1 MSQTPTEILQAEIDR
16 LRAQLRRMQPEVVA
30 PGPIDLAQSQQ
41 QYQQLLD
48 VIDEG
53 FCIIQMKF
61 DEQGRPCDYLFIE
74 TNRAFEGQTGL
85 VGAQGRWMRDLVP
98 EHDQH
103 WFDIYGQVAR
113 SGESIRFE
121 NRADALDRWFA
132 VHAIAL
138 NDGTDRVAVLFN
150 DKSAQYL
157 AEQALRESE
166 AWWRGIFEKL
176 NDGFILAE
184 LVRDAAGTATDWRFL
199 DVNPAWGRNLG
210 IDHQVARGKT
220 LREVFPDIEGFWI
233 RAAAEAVASQ
243 RSAAFNHQV
252 GELRR
257 WFEGRVHPLGGDRFT
272 IIFQDVTE
280 AHAAAGRRQVLLEFT
295 DQLRDMQ
302 DPAEMAKTAT
312 AAVVEALKADAAC
325 YVSIAAGERPVVIG
339 DYHAADRARPD
350 YEELL
355 GTFLPSRV
363 LLNAD
368 TRGDSRTALRSGSR
382 TLSMINIPL
391 MEAGVPIAA
400 LCVLHNEA
408 HPWEE
413 AESRLVRDIAERTNS
428 AIARRKA
435 ENDLRQLNA
444 SLEQA
449 VVARTEDLLRSEEQ
463 LRQSQKMEAVGQLT
477 GGIAHDFNNLLTG
490 ISGSLEMMQNRIV
503 QGRFNELDKYL
514 GAAHGAARR
523 AASLT
528 HRLLAFSR
536 RQTLD
541 PRATD
546 INRLVAEM
554 ADLIARTMG
563 PAVETRML
571 TGNAIWTTH
580 VDPNQLENAL
590 LNLCINAR
598 DAMPDGGRLTVE
610 TSNHTLDARAAAAFD
625 LAPGKYVSLCVS
637 DNGSGMSA
645 DVAARAFEPF
655 FTTKPIGMGTGLG
668 LSMIYGF
675 IRQSG
680 GQAKIYSEPGKGST
694 LCLYLPRHLGEEQ
707 LDEPLQL
714 TQMPRAVDGE
724 TVLVVDDEPTVRLL
738 VTEILEE
745 LGYHAIEAS
754 DGVSG
759 LRILESDVRIDLLVS
774 DVGLPGNMNGRQ
786 MVDLARHARPGL
798 KVLFITGY
806 AEQAVIGDGS
816 LDADMHIMTKPFSVE
831 GLAVRIKGL
840 IEQN

>member
-1 MSQTPTEILQAEIDR
+1 
-16 LRAQLRRMQPEVVA
+16 
-30 PGPIDLAQSQQ
+30 
-41 QYQQLLD
+41 
-48 VIDEG
+48 
-53 FCIIQMKF
+53 
-61 DEQGRPCDYLFIE
+61 
-74 TNRAFEGQTGL
+74 
-85 VGAQGRWMRDLVP
+85 
-98 EHDQH
+98 
-103 WFDIYGQVAR
+103 
-113 SGESIRFE
+113 
-121 NRADALDRWFA
+121 
-132 VHAIAL
+132 
-138 NDGTDRVAVLFN
+138 
-150 DKSAQYL
+150 
-157 AEQALRESE
+157 
-166 AWWRGIFEKL
+166 
-176 NDGFILAE
+176 
-184 LVRDAAGTATDWRFL
+184 
-199 DVNPAWGRNLG
+199 
-210 IDHQVARGKT
+210 
-220 LREVFPDIEGFWI
+220 
-233 RAAAEAVASQ
+233 
-243 RSAAFNHQV
+243 
-252 GELRR
+252 
-257 WFEGRVHPLGGDRFT
+257 
-272 IIFQDVTE
+272 
-280 AHAAAGRRQVLLEFT
+280 
-295 DQLRDMQ
+295 
-302 DPAEMAKTAT
+302 
-312 AAVVEALKADAAC
+312 
-325 YVSIAAGERPVVIG
+325 VVIG

-363 LLNAD
+363 LLNPD
-368 TRGDSRTALRSGSR
+368 TRGDSRAALRSGNR

-391 MEAGVPIAA
+391 MEAGVPVAA

-408 HPWEE
+408 HPWDE
-413 AESRLVRDIAERTNS
+413 AESRLVREIAERTSS

-444 SLEQA
+444 SLEQT
-449 VVARTEDLLRSEEQ
+449 VIERTEELLRSEEQ

-503 QGRFNELDKYL
+503 QGRVADLDKYIS
-514 GAAHGAARR
+514 AAHGAARR

-541 PRATD
+541 PRATNV
-546 INRLVAEM
+546 NRLVAEM
-554 ADLIARTMG
+554 TELIARTMG
-563 PAVETRML
+563 PGVDTQMITASP
-571 TGNAIWTTH
+571 IWTTH

-610 TSNHTLDARAAAAFD
+610 TANRALDARAAAAFD
-625 LAPGKYVSLCVS
+625 LPPGNYVSLCVS
-637 DNGSGMSA
+637 DNGSGMTS
-645 DVAARAFEPF
+645 DVVGRAFEPF

-680 GQAKIYSEPGKGST
+680 GQAKIYSETGKGST
-694 LCLYLPRHLGEEQ
+694 ICLFLPRHLGEEAF
-707 LDEPLQL
+707 DEPPQL
-714 TQMPRAVDGE
+714 TEMPRAVDGE

-745 LGYHAIEAS
+745 LGYHAIEAL
-754 DGVSG
+754 DGPSG
-759 LRILESDVRIDLLVS
+759 LQILQSNVRIDLLVS

-786 MVDLARHARPGL
+786 MVDLARDARPTL

-806 AEQAVIGDGS
+806 AEQAVIGSGS